1 MINLALTI
9 WIMMVLDFSSDGMG
23 ALKVEKDG
31 IRVEGYSEFDRT
43 VKLSQLSTPNV
54 RLKNASF
61 YHT

>member
-1 MINLALTI
+1 
-9 WIMMVLDFSSDGMG
+9 MG